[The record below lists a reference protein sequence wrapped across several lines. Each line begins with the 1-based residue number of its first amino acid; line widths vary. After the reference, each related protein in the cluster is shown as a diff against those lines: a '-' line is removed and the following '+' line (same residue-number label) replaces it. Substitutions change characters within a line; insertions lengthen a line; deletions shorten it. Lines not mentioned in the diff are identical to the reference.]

1 MFSAVVTRY
10 AGLRTA
16 ATIRD
21 KCSRSRLEDE
31 EPLRILQRYML
42 WEMIVNFIGVTLIA
56 FALLLV
62 NQVGAVLA
70 RAAQL
75 QYQKGF
81 VLELIGLS
89 AAQNVAILLPFGLV
103 IGIVLAFGRL
113 HHDSEMTA
121 AQACGVGV
129 ARVAAAVW
137 LLAVPVTV
145 LVCWLNFDLSPRA
158 AAAEAA
164 LRTEALRVAINA
176 PLEPGKFR
184 SFSGG
189 RIVVYARGAQRN
201 GDLTDVFVKRS
212 EGQSV
217 ETTVARRAHYTGS
230 VDGEV
235 ETITLY
241 DGERIEGTPGSNR
254 FRILH
259 FEQQW
264 IPVQTPEAAAATP
277 RTGELSTMALLGSRD
292 NRRLA
297 ELHWRLGLPVM
308 TLVLTALAVPLG
320 RLRPRQGRY
329 AHVWVAV
336 LVFALYANLALVAR
350 TWIEHGVIPAAIGL
364 WWVHGLFFGISLAAM
379 LGPGMLRAR
388 RAQSAR

>member
-1 MFSAVVTRY
+1 
-10 AGLRTA
+10 
-16 ATIRD
+16 
-21 KCSRSRLEDE
+21 
-31 EPLRILQRYML
+31 LRILQRYML
-42 WEMIVNFIGVTLIA
+42 WEMTVNFIGVTLIA

-62 NQVGAVLA
+62 NQVGSVLA

-81 VLELIGLS
+81 VLALIGLS

-103 IGIVLAFGRL
+103 VGIVLAFGRL
-113 HHDSEMTA
+113 YHDSEMAA

-129 ARVAAAVW
+129 GRVAAAVW
-137 LLAVPVTV
+137 LLALPVTA
-145 LVCWLNFDLSPRA
+145 LIGWLNFDLSPRA

-164 LRTEALRVAINA
+164 LRNEALRASIIA
-176 PLEPGKFR
+176 PVEPGKFR

-189 RIVVYARGAQRN
+189 RIVVYARAAERN

-212 EGQSV
+212 DGLAV
-217 ETTVARRAHYTGS
+217 ETTVARRARYTGS
-230 VDGEV
+230 AEGEA
-235 ETITLY
+235 ETITLF

-254 FRILH
+254 FRIMR
-259 FEQQW
+259 FEQQL
-264 IPVQTPEAAAATP
+264 IPVQTPEAAARAP
-277 RTGELSTMALLGSRD
+277 RVGELSTSALLGSRD
-292 NRRLA
+292 LKQLA

-336 LVFALYANLALVAR
+336 LVFALYANLALAAR
-350 TWIEHGVIPAAIGL
+350 TWLERGIIPAAFGL
-364 WWVHGLFFGISLAAM
+364 WWLHALFLAISLAAM
-379 LGPGMLRAR
+379 LGPGLLRAHRAR
-388 RAQSAR
+388 RGAR

>member
-1 MFSAVVTRY
+1 
-10 AGLRTA
+10 
-16 ATIRD
+16 
-21 KCSRSRLEDE
+21 
-31 EPLRILQRYML
+31 LRILQRYLL
-42 WEMIVNFIGVTLIA
+42 WEMTVNFLGVTLVA
-56 FALLLV
+56 LALLLV
-62 NQVGAVLA
+62 NQVGSVLA

-81 VLELIGLS
+81 VLELIALS

-113 HHDSEMTA
+113 YHDSEMAA

-137 LLAVPVTV
+137 LLALPVTA
-145 LVCWLNFDLSPRA
+145 LIAWLNFDLSPRA
-158 AAAEAA
+158 AAAEAG
-164 LRTEALRVAINA
+164 LRNEAIRAGINA

-189 RIVVYARGAQRN
+189 RIVVYARAAERN

-212 EGQSV
+212 EGPTV
-217 ETTVARRAHYTGS
+217 ETTVARRAHYTGA
-230 VDGEV
+230 GEGAA

-254 FRILH
+254 FHIMR
-259 FEQQW
+259 FEQQL
-264 IPVQTPEAAAATP
+264 IPVQTPETAVHAP
-277 RTGELSTMALLGSRD
+277 RVGELSSMALFGSRD
-292 NRRLA
+292 IKLQA
-297 ELHWRLGLPVM
+297 ELQWRLGLPVM
-308 TLVLTALAVPLG
+308 ALVLTALAVPLG

-336 LVFALYANLALVAR
+336 LVFAVYANLALAAR
-350 TWIEHGVIPAAIGL
+350 TWLERGVISSALGL
-364 WWVHGLFFGISLAAM
+364 WWVHGVFCAMSLAAM
-379 LGPGMLRAR
+379 LGPGWLRAQRAR
-388 RAQSAR
+388 RRR